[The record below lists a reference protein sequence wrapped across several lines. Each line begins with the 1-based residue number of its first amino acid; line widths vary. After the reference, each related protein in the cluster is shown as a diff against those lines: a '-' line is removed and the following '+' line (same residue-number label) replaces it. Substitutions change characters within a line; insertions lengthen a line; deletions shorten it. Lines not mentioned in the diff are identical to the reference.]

1 MCDDARWLGG
11 IELLKNMKAAALK
24 QDRFSF
30 NTALNS
36 CEKVAS
42 WRVARDLLKVSGD
55 LAVSPDTITH
65 NSVLNVCAGCSHWET
80 ASSTLSKMQRMSL
93 QADVISHSSALA
105 SCGGRWVQ
113 ARVLLGRMQHANI
126 RANVLTLNTLINSLE
141 EDPMSEPTA
150 TLAGWSWALGI
161 LATMQLQPDVITYN
175 SCIIAARP
183 SNHWQLAK
191 FLFRHASQNGLR
203 PNVRTHNVVL
213 ATCDADGLWQI
224 GICALRHMHSD
235 GIQPDVITHSSVHS
249 IFAQSLQWLHATEI
263 LLETPALQRNLV
275 LYGTA
280 VSSCSG
286 EGRWRSAVTVLAAML
301 RRALLP
307 NAVICNSLI
316 SACEKS
322 CCWVQAIALMN
333 AMSDSYV
340 TGLTVGLS
348 LGSREV

>member
-1 MCDDARWLGG
+1 M
-11 IELLKNMKAAALK
+11 KNMKAAALK

-141 EDPMSEPTA
+141 EDPMSEPRCNCNQMSSRT
-150 TLAGWSWALGI
+150 T
-161 LATMQLQPDVITYN
+161 
-175 SCIIAARP
+175 
-183 SNHWQLAK
+183 
-191 FLFRHASQNGLR
+191 HAS
-203 PNVRTHNVVL
+203 
-213 ATCDADGLWQI
+213 
-224 GICALRHMHSD
+224 
-235 GIQPDVITHSSVHS
+235 
-249 IFAQSLQWLHATEI
+249 
-263 LLETPALQRNLV
+263 LQRDHQITV
-275 LYGTA
+275 SWQSFCIDMRRKTA
-280 VSSCSG
+280 
-286 EGRWRSAVTVLAAML
+286 
-301 RRALLP
+301 
-307 NAVICNSLI
+307 
-316 SACEKS
+316 
-322 CCWVQAIALMN
+322 
-333 AMSDSYV
+333 
-340 TGLTVGLS
+340 
-348 LGSREV
+348 